1 MQTPEEYEITER
13 VNALVKG
20 LKKRRGYTKKD
31 ISQKLGIGL
40 TTFNDYLN
48 GVSSFKLGTLIKFA
62 ALCKLTLP
70 DILDDTLEAKKL
82 YSEDLA
88 DRANAGKNTLDFLAF
103 ILIIPAATSALATQW
118 LFFFL
123 HLLLVVYSRKDLNCM
138 VVNVVFLLVYLLADL
153 FTLSWHEYIYPNYN
167 GLIQNT
173 TAFGFPLLTNCLLMY
188 FIKNRMQ
195 LSVWLSKGRN
205 KEVLEPNKLDAPVY
219 IVLVS
224 LVFADSIAILENIL
238 RNLEHFG
245 IDEEFARQF
254 WKVQYI
260 YDNYEYIK
268 VFLMAL
274 VIILLFIGTR
284 IRQRQLRLALGES
297 GLGMNT

>member
-88 DRANAGKNTLDFLAF
+88 DRANAGKNTLDFLAVALMLPVMISAQDIITIVC
-103 ILIIPAATSALATQW
+103 IL
-118 LFFFL
+118 LF
-123 HLLLVVYSRKDLNCM
+123 LLSVFARKDLKNQYLVLM
-138 VVNVVFLLVYLLADL
+138 FFAFTVLEKIIFYPIQHYVFPLTSGFIDN
-153 FTLSWHEYIYPNYN
+153 I
-167 GLIQNT
+167 I
-173 TAFGFPLLTNCLLMY
+173 AFGIQFIMYVSLFYLT
-188 FIKNRMQ
+188 KNRIELSLRLTKDRLPQVMQ
-195 LSVWLSKGRN
+195 HNLT
-205 KEVLEPNKLDAPVY
+205 DAPIAGLLLLY
-219 IVLVS
+219 IALH
-224 LVFADSIAILENIL
+224 LAAFIENLIRHL
-238 RNLEHFG
+238 DKFG
-245 IDEEFARQF
+245 VDEEFAKQF
-254 WKVQYI
+254 WKVQFI
-260 YDNYEYIK
+260 YDNYELFNITLVGLTIAVLYFGINIQK
-268 VFLMAL
+268 RQDKQSAVF
-274 VIILLFIGTR
+274 
-284 IRQRQLRLALGES
+284 QSQES
-297 GLGMNT
+297 I